1 MSANQTPRENRFDE
15 KAWDGLLKLGGLSL
29 LASGF
34 AILLG
39 TLMSLFLSTTVVT
52 IQFETIVGVSPIQ
65 LENATG
71 FSLAPSVL
79 PNSTFAANA
88 EYVSAHATSFEIIF
102 LLNALAFVF
111 LIPGILALYVSLR
124 AQGRAP
130 ASVGLAFAISA
141 VVLGLAS
148 VPSALATIHMEQLY
162 ATATSD
168 AVRSGFFGAA
178 MASGDALNVGS
189 TISTL
194 LLNGALILVGY
205 LMTKDAVF
213 GRNLGYLGI
222 FSGSVG
228 IATSFLP
235 YPLSIAGS
243 VLSLFALAWIFLS
256 GVRLIRLPEQS
267 ALRNA
272 APFAFK
278 TFKDTVDE
286 DMRASDALA
295 WIKIRGGINR

>member
-1 MSANQTPRENRFDE
+1 LAANETPKENRFDE
-15 KAWDGLLKLGGLSL
+15 KVWDGLLRLGGFSL

-34 AILLG
+34 ALVLG

-52 IQFETIVGVSPIQ
+52 SQFETIIGIPPIG
-65 LENATG
+65 LENVTG
-71 FSLAPSVL
+71 YRLALSVL
-79 PNSTFAANA
+79 PNSTFATNA
-88 EYVSAHATSFEIIF
+88 DYVSAHATSFEIVF
-102 LLNALAFVF
+102 LLNALTFVF

-124 AQGRAP
+124 AHGRAP

-141 VVLGLAS
+141 VVLGLTY
-148 VPSALATIHMEQLY
+148 VPSAFATIRMEQLY
-162 ATATSD
+162 TTATSD

-178 MASGDALNVGS
+178 LASGDALNGGS
-189 TISTL
+189 TLSTL
-194 LLNGALILVGY
+194 LLNGVLVLVGY

-222 FSGSVG
+222 FAGSVG

-256 GVRLIRLPEQS
+256 GVRLIRLPERS
-267 ALRNA
+267 ALRYA
-272 APFAFK
+272 APPAFK
-278 TFKDTVDE
+278 IFEDTVDE
-286 DMRASDALA
+286 DIGALDALA
-295 WIKIRGGINR
+295 WIQM

>member
-1 MSANQTPRENRFDE
+1 MSANGTPRENRFDE
-15 KAWDGLLKLGGLSL
+15 KAWDGLLKLGGFSL

-34 AILLG
+34 VILLG

-52 IQFETIVGVSPIQ
+52 IQFETIIGMPPIG
-65 LENATG
+65 LENVTG
-71 FSLAPSVL
+71 YSLAPSVL
-79 PNSTFAANA
+79 PNSTFATNA
-88 EYVSAHATSFEIIF
+88 EYVSAHATSFEIFF
-102 LLNALAFVF
+102 LLNALTFVF

-124 AQGRAP
+124 AHGRAP
-130 ASVGLAFAISA
+130 ASVGLVFAISA

-168 AVRSGFFGAA
+168 SVRSGFFGAA

-189 TISTL
+189 NISTP

-213 GRNLGYLGI
+213 GGNLGYLGI
-222 FSGSVG
+222 FAGSVG
-228 IATSFLP
+228 IVTSFLP

-243 VLSLFALAWIFLS
+243 VLSLFALAWVFLS
-256 GVRLIRLPEQS
+256 GVRLIRLPERLAS
-267 ALRNA
+267 RNA

-278 TFKDTVDE
+278 TFEGTVDE
-286 DMRASDALA
+286 DMRASNALA
-295 WIKIRGGINR
+295 CIQMRESTD